1 MRAGSRLL
9 PPGRPQSFTG
19 AVPAFNYRYEL
30 RRGEEVVA
38 TGLLTRERAYE
49 VGERVELGGSVGTVR
64 VVEPVLLG
72 EHELR
77 LVVQLWR
84 EGVEA

>member
-1 MRAGSRLL
+1 MPVFDYL
-9 PPGRPQSFTG
+9 
-19 AVPAFNYRYEL
+19 YEL

-38 TGLLTRERAYE
+38 TGHLTREQPFE
-49 VGERVELGGSVGTVR
+49 VGERIAIGGSVGTVR
-64 VVEPVLLG
+64 AVEPILG

-84 EGVEA
+84 EEP